1 MRRKMGQIQSYEF
14 AYQTLK
20 KRRRKLFKK
29 EKGNF
34 HREKRRKLWVKKE
47 GGNSEK
53 KENPDYF

>member
-29 EKGNF
+29 EKGNS
-34 HREKRRKLWVKKE
+34 HREKRRKLCIKE

-53 KENPDYF
+53 KGNPDYF